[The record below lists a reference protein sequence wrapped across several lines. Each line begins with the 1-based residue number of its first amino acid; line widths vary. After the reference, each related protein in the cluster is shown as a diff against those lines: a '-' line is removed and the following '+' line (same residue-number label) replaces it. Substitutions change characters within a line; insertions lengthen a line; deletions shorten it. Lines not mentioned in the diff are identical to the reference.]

1 MRRHRLN
8 PRSRRES
15 GARRH
20 PSAAWTRRYPVWT
33 AGAYDPG
40 GLSHSPVKGASR
52 ILACLMYYVAA
63 ATIRQ
68 AMTDLEHRALDRL
81 PAGVA
86 DGLRAALQA
95 LTEVSS

>member
-1 MRRHRLN
+1 
-8 PRSRRES
+8 
-15 GARRH
+15 
-20 PSAAWTRRYPVWT
+20 
-33 AGAYDPG
+33 
-40 GLSHSPVKGASR
+40 
-52 ILACLMYYVAA
+52 MYYVAA